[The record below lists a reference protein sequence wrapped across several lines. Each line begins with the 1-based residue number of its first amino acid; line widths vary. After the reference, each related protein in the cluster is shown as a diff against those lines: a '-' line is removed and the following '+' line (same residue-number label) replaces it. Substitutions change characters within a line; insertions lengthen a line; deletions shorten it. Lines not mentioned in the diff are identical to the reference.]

1 MKRFIKYL
9 LKNLQ
14 MYSATQYGTQED
26 VEYLLSLK

>member
-1 MKRFIKYL
+1 MKRFLKHF

>member
-1 MKRFIKYL
+1 MKRFLKHL

-14 MYSATQYGTQED
+14 MYSATQYETQED

>member
-1 MKRFIKYL
+1 MKTFLKYI
-9 LKNLQ
+9 LKNFQ